1 MEESSDHQQ
10 DEPGELEANGHAQ
23 EGHSGS
29 VGPASGLGQLID
41 DLSCPICISLLRD
54 PFVTSCGHTFCCS
67 CLTAHLEERSTC
79 PSCGQ
84 YLIKDH
90 IYPNF
95 LLSKVGPLASH
106 RHGNHLLSRGELAR
120 SLSIWWLSYLC

>member
-10 DEPGELEANGHAQ
+10 DEPDELEANGHAQ

-29 VGPASGLGQLID
+29 VGPASGLSQLID

-67 CLTAHLEERSTC
+67 CLTTHLEERSTC

-95 LLSKVGPLASH
+95 LLSKVAPWPATDIAVSCCL
-106 RHGNHLLSRGELAR
+106 
-120 SLSIWWLSYLC
+120 

>member
-1 MEESSDHQQ
+1 MEESSDHQH
-10 DEPGELEANGHAQ
+10 DDPDGIEVDGEAQ

-29 VGPASGLGQLID
+29 VGPASGLKHLID
-41 DLSCPICISLLRD
+41 DLSCPICMSLLRD

-67 CLTAHLEERSTC
+67 CLTTHLEDRSTC

-90 IYPNF
+90 TYPNF
-95 LLSKVGPLASH
+95 LLSKVGALATCPRPTCYHQSPTLMYRKH
-106 RHGNHLLSRGELAR
+106 NTR
-120 SLSIWWLSYLC
+120 